1 MRSAGEVAEQ
11 RAQIDAG
18 SFAATL
24 RRYRS
29 AANLTQEELA
39 ARAGLSVHAIGMLE
53 RGVRKAP
60 RPSTVALLAVA
71 LELEPAERHALVVA
85 ARDRTPDAGS
95 ASPDQPESEDAEAA

>member
-1 MRSAGEVAEQ
+1 MAEQ

-85 ARDRTPDAGS
+85 ARI
-95 ASPDQPESEDAEAA
+95 ASIGFIPNSTMMGNCFQLSPCG